1 MLSNKHLTF
10 TSVFL
15 VIILCLSLANVNS
28 ALADDGT
35 PTEPS
40 AVTEIPTETAVVAEP
55 TVEST
60 PVPVEATSTP
70 EPTQDTPAET
80 PAAAEDT
87 SVTELLSEISDNT
100 DLVVLDENGE
110 ALSLASQD
118 AAEIIQVADPI
129 WCPEGQT
136 PTIGLNGCTP
146 SFASIFDLLNDMEA
160 NPGNYA
166 QNGVIYLEQTRP
178 SNPATTITSAVV
190 IDNSTYSNLFTNL
203 SIYNLTLQGGWN
215 PNWNPNNPNSPM
227 INGQTDFLGAGAY
240 LQIGSSS
247 NPWVGNVTLNDI
259 KIGVTGPNGGA
270 STNAGL
276 TIYTTGTNGDISL
289 NNVDVRQQEGN
300 NYTAYLQSTNG
311 DINLGPSIYL
321 VGPNALINTF
331 DGNNASGEQN
341 LGFSATTTTGS
352 ISISDTRFQDA
363 FQTGSSVSANG
374 AALSAPTITLTNVIA
389 FDNDGNGLS
398 ISNANTV
405 TLNNVTGGKNNPG
418 QGNGLSGVYVNG
430 TGSTTVNVN
439 AGTFNFN
446 GQYGIELINSIL
458 NEQAAPT
465 CTGNGLGTIAE
476 PCYNTASSTPTN
488 TPTATPTNTPANTPT
503 NTPANTPTATPTN
516 MPVNPPTHAPMPT
529 ATSGGATS
537 QLNGSGGS
545 GSLIPV
551 TGGESIKLDCLTTI
565 NLFDITVTFFNLCD
579 YQAGLNSLNA
589 GNLPGQLPDGAS
601 FVMGLDVLVFNQDRV
616 IQSLPDGTGIQMD
629 FSLPDGSQDQFAT
642 LYWNDEDGDGNGEWI
657 EISQQINGDKLSQI
671 MSADP
676 ADELYHISATA
687 ADANLY
693 KILTTEKTGTFV
705 LVKK

>member
-1 MLSNKHLTF
+1 MGGWKGGS
-10 TSVFL
+10 S
-15 VIILCLSLANVNS
+15 
-28 ALADDGT
+28 
-35 PTEPS
+35 
-40 AVTEIPTETAVVAEP
+40 
-55 TVEST
+55 
-60 PVPVEATSTP
+60 
-70 EPTQDTPAET
+70 
-80 PAAAEDT
+80 
-87 SVTELLSEISDNT
+87 
-100 DLVVLDENGE
+100 
-110 ALSLASQD
+110 
-118 AAEIIQVADPI
+118 
-129 WCPEGQT
+129 
-136 PTIGLNGCTP
+136 
-146 SFASIFDLLNDMEA
+146 
-160 NPGNYA
+160 
-166 QNGVIYLEQTRP
+166 
-178 SNPATTITSAVV
+178 
-190 IDNSTYSNLFTNL
+190 TNL
-203 SIYNLTLQGGWN
+203 
-215 PNWNPNNPNSPM
+215 
-227 INGQTDFLGAGAY
+227 NGQTTFSGSSAY
-240 LQIGSSS
+240 VQVGSSS
-247 NPWVGNVTLNDI
+247 NPWAGNVTINNFQ
-259 KIGVTGPNGGA
+259 IGIPAANGGVN
-270 STNAGL
+270 THAGL
-276 TIYTTGTNGDISL
+276 TIYTTDGDISL
-289 NNVDVRQQEGN
+289 SNVDVRQQEGN
-300 NYTAYLQSTNG
+300 FHTAFLESING
-311 DINLGPSIYL
+311 DISVGANANGNISI
-321 VGPNALINTF
+321 F
-331 DGNNASGEQN
+331 DGNNAGGKQN
-341 LGFSATTTTGS
+341 KGFSAATNSGS
-352 ISISDTRFQDA
+352 ITISNTTFQDA
-363 FQTGSSVSANG
+363 FQSGSSNSYNG
-374 AALSAPTITLTNVIA
+374 ATLSAPVITLTNVIA